1 MKGYWNVST
10 YIYMRKYVSRKRN
23 DVFEIFCVTTVVS
36 RECFKWSWFR
46 NDAIRR
52 CFHCQIVNQSKSA
65 QTLCHA
71 TFLLYSRDKSL
82 FSWNRI
88 VEIYKYVAS
97 MRAPV
102 SFQGITNIKAS
113 RSVAT
118 QCTDNCARNLNTSF
132 ISEIKDWIS
141 GRGRVHRCAALVKER
156 ECCQELR
163 KETLKQFT
171 QKLCGAIRTDYLILF
186 FYREKPLNHSH

>member
-1 MKGYWNVST
+1 M
-10 YIYMRKYVSRKRN
+10 
-23 DVFEIFCVTTVVS
+23 
-36 RECFKWSWFR
+36 
-46 NDAIRR
+46 IRR
-52 CFHCQIVNQSKSA
+52 CFHCQIVNQSKSR

-71 TFLLYSRDKSL
+71 TFFLYSRYKSL

-88 VEIYKYVAS
+88 VEIYKYVAT

-102 SFQGITNIKAS
+102 SFEGITNIKAS
-113 RSVAT
+113 HSVAT

-141 GRGRVHRCAALVKER
+141 GRGRVHRCAALAKER

-163 KETLKQFT
+163 KETLLKQFT
-171 QKLCGAIRTDYLILF
+171 RKLCGAIRTDYLILF

>member
-1 MKGYWNVST
+1 MKGYWKVST
-10 YIYMRKYVSRKRN
+10 YIYMRKYVWRECS
-23 DVFEIFCVTTVVS
+23 DVFEIFCVTTVVW

-46 NDAIRR
+46 NDVIRR
-52 CFHCQIVNQSKSA
+52 CFHWQIVNRSKSA

-71 TFLLYSRDKSL
+71 TFFLYSRDKSL

-88 VEIYKYVAS
+88 VESYKYVAT

-102 SFQGITNIKAS
+102 SFEGITNIKAS
-113 RSVAT
+113 HSVAT

-141 GRGRVHRCAALVKER
+141 GRGRVHRCAG
-156 ECCQELR
+156 
-163 KETLKQFT
+163 T
-171 QKLCGAIRTDYLILF
+171 G
-186 FYREKPLNHSH
+186 